1 MLLVLLAL
9 ACVASVPATGRS
21 LAGLRH
27 LRLRWTGL
35 VPAALALQVGITT
48 LFPDGRPALHAA
60 LHLASY
66 ALAGAFVVV
75 NRRVPGILP
84 LALGGL
90 LNLAAIAANGGTMPA
105 WPAAMDVAGLDP
117 GPGFANA
124 GAVAHPHLLPLG
136 DVIPVPG
143 PHPLAN
149 VLSVGDLLIFAGL
162 LLLLHRTCRRAG
174 SAAPAHLAGA

>member
-1 MLLVLLAL
+1 VLLVLIAL
-9 ACVASVPATGRS
+9 ACVASVPAAGRS

-27 LRLRWTGL
+27 LHLRWAWL

-48 LFPDGRPALHAA
+48 LFPEGRPSLHAA
-60 LHLASY
+60 LHLVSY
-66 ALAGAFVVV
+66 ALAGAFVLA
-75 NRRVPGILP
+75 NRRVPGVLV

-90 LNLAAIAANGGTMPA
+90 LNLVAIAANGGTMPA
-105 WPAAMDVAGLDP
+105 WPAAMAVAGVDP

-124 GAVAHPHLLPLG
+124 GAVAHAHLLFLG

-149 VLSVGDLLIFAGL
+149 VLSAGDLLIFAGL
-162 LLLLHRTCRRAG
+162 LRLLHRTCDPVAP
-174 SAAPAHLAGA
+174 AAPAPAA